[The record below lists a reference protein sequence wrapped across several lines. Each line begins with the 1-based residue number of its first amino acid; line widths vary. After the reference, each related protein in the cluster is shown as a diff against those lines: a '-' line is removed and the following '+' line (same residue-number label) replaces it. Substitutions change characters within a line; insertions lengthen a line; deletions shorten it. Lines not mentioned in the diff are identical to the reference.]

1 MSTQYMN
8 FQKVDKHSGIPA
20 YLQIVNQIKAK
31 ILLGDLKVGM
41 QLPTVRE
48 LEKIF
53 DVNINTVLKA
63 FERLKLE
70 GLVQS
75 EQGIGYFIS
84 GNVDVSVD
92 VLNDVYELVR
102 TIKKKGLDLLT
113 ALKIIEEVW
122 KNV

>member
-1 MSTQYMN
+1 MSAPYVN

-31 ILLGDLKVGM
+31 ILLGELKVGM

-63 FERLKLE
+63 LERLKLE

-84 GNVDVSVD
+84 GNIDVSVD

>member
-1 MSTQYMN
+1 MSAPYVN

-31 ILLGDLKVGM
+31 ILLGELKVGM

-63 FERLKLE
+63 LERLKIE
-70 GLVQS
+70 GLVES

-84 GNVDVSVD
+84 GNIDVSVD

>member
-1 MSTQYMN
+1 MSVPYVN

-31 ILLGDLKVGM
+31 ILLGELKVGM

-63 FERLKLE
+63 LERLKIE
-70 GLVQS
+70 GLVES

-84 GNVDVSVD
+84 GNIDVSVD